1 MNKIDYN
8 YWLNRWSFVF
18 LTLLFCSRVYA
29 QKRPYELDASQVN
42 KNVPKVDL
50 VFKGSH
56 PDGESL
62 GVNNLFFEKNGEP
75 WFPLMGEFHYI
86 RYPQAYWEEEILKM
100 KSAGLQIVATYVFWN
115 AHETSQGK
123 WDWSGI
129 KDLRHF
135 VDLCA
140 KHDIYVWLRIGPWC
154 HGEQL
159 HGGHPD
165 WINDMKGKRSND
177 TVYLAESRKLFH
189 QIADQVEG
197 LWFEEG
203 GPIIGLQ
210 LENEYASGDPEHIS
224 ELKKISVEVGM
235 KPVYYTV
242 TANTVF
248 DDSKAEV
255 IPLQGA
261 YPYRGWEKGG
271 GKATKDF
278 LYGNDQWIMTDALGK
293 VYYDVHKY
301 PKGLCEQGCGSQM
314 TFSNRFVVEPH
325 VVEAHLQNQIGR
337 GMNLVGYYM
346 FQGGTQLPGLKEPG
360 YPDSYDFQAP
370 LGEFGQVRASYK
382 YLKTLHHFVNSFG
395 SDLAQMQVIEPE
407 DPVRDELETD
417 RLRYVAR
424 TNGKSGFIFLGNTQV
439 RVPMP
444 EKQFQL
450 KLKLADEE
458 LVFPKNEL
466 TLAGETTAIL
476 PFNLDINGVML
487 NYATAQPL
495 AKISYEG
502 LPYYFFYKVKGME
515 VELAFDALSVASV
528 DGDNWTKE
536 VVNGQALMRPR
547 TDNARKIDL
556 RSKNG
561 EKAVLV
567 LLSREEAENT
577 WIADVD
583 GQKRLIVSTSDLL
596 FDQDKIICNSWG
608 ISPIDLKVFPSMGS
622 LKSRN
627 GQVSSLGGDGVF
639 QEFSINLPE
648 AYSKP
653 NIKQLSNTKWEVEL
667 NKELPEQLSDLFMEV
682 DYQGGM
688 AKVTKEN
695 RVLTDNLY
703 NGEPW
708 EIGLKRYME
717 NEPLKLQ
724 LEAFPW
730 SDEITGVEKPKT
742 NLPEIKNIKLI
753 PVYTT
758 EINLDK

>member
-1 MNKIDYN
+1 MT
-8 YWLNRWSFVF
+8 V
-18 LTLLFCSRVYA
+18 LLCSRVYG
-29 QKRPYELDASQVN
+29 QESLYQLDASQV
-42 KNVPKVDL
+42 KKEVQMVDL
-50 VFKGSH
+50 GFKGNG
-56 PDGESL
+56 PAGETL
-62 GVNNLFFEKNGEP
+62 GVNNLYFKKNGEP

-86 RYPQAYWEEEILKM
+86 RYPEAYWEEEILKM

-115 AHETSQGK
+115 AHETSPDR

-140 KHDIYVWLRIGPWC
+140 KHDMYVWLRIGPWC
-154 HGEQL
+154 HGEQV

-165 WINDMKGKRSND
+165 WINNMKGKRSNAPA
-177 TVYLAESRKLFH
+177 YLAESRKLFH

-197 LWFEEG
+197 QWFEEG

-210 LENEYASGDPEHIS
+210 LENEYASGDSEHIR

-248 DDSKAEV
+248 DDSKTEV
-255 IPLQGA
+255 IPLQGS

-314 TFSNRFVVEPH
+314 TFRNRFAVEPH

-360 YPDSYDFQAP
+360 YPESYDFQAP
-370 LGEFGQVRASYK
+370 LGEFGQVRESYK

-395 SDLAQMQVIEPE
+395 SDLAKMQVVEPE

-424 TNGKSGFIFLGNTQV
+424 TNGKSGFVFWGNTQV

-450 KLKLADEE
+450 KLKLADEV
-458 LVFPKNEL
+458 LVFPEKEL
-466 TLAGETTAIL
+466 TLRGETTAIL
-476 PFNLDINGVML
+476 PFNMDLNGPL
-487 NYATAQPL
+487 LKYATAQPL
-495 AKISYEG
+495 AKINYKDV
-502 LPYYFFYKVKGME
+502 PYYFFYQVNGMD
-515 VELAFDALSVASV
+515 VELAFDALSIASV
-528 DGDNWTKE
+528 EGDNWTKE
-536 VVNGQALMRPR
+536 MVDGQVLMQQR
-547 TDNARKIDL
+547 TSKARKIDL
-556 RSKNG
+556 QSKNG

-567 LLSREEAENT
+567 MLSREEAENT
-577 WIADVD
+577 WVAEID
-583 GQKRLIVSTSDLL
+583 GQERVIVSTSDLL

-608 ISPIDLKVFPSMGS
+608 TSQIDLKVFPFNGS
-622 LKSRN
+622 VKSKN
-627 GQVSSLGGDGVF
+627 GQLNRIGGDGVF
-639 QEFSINLPE
+639 QEFSISLPE
-648 AYSKP
+648 AYPKP
-653 NIKQLSNTKWEVEL
+653 KIKRLSNSKWEVEL
-667 NKELPEQLSDLFMEV
+667 DKELPNQLSDLFMEL

-688 AKVTKEN
+688 AKVSREN
-695 RVLTDNLY
+695 KVLTDNLY

-708 EIGLKRYME
+708 EIGLKRYM
-717 NEPLKLQ
+717 NKEPVKLQ
-724 LEAFPW
+724 MEAFPW
-730 SDEITGVEKPKT
+730 SDEISGVERPKSS
-742 NLPEIKNIKLI
+742 LPEIKRIRFI

-758 EINLDK
+758 EINLNK